1 MLQVEQNIPV
11 EYSTLYSNYV
21 VALKDKLEYIM
32 WVVLDNGHKIMQIDK
47 EKHKAMIEQ
56 LLRSGDVQRVKV
68 AEEVMKR
75 SIGNWEGR

>member
-1 MLQVEQNIPV
+1 MIQVEQPIPT
-11 EYSTLYSNYV
+11 EYQKLYGDYAA
-21 VALKDKLEYIM
+21 ALASKLDTIM
-32 WVVLDNGHKIMQIDK
+32 WVVLDRGHKTMILEK
-47 EKHKAMIEQ
+47 EVHKAMVEQ